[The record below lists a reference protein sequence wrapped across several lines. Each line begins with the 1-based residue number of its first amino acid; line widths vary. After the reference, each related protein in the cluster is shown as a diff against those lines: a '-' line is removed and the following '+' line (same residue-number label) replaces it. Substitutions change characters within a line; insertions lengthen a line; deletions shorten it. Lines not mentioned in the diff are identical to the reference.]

1 MANPE
6 HVKILQEGLTAWN
19 TWREKNP
26 HTSPDL
32 IEAELRGVELR
43 GADLMGVNLTGA
55 DFSGAVL
62 MGVNLTGAH
71 LSGANLIGATL
82 LGADLYGA
90 DLTGANLTEADLSGA
105 ILTGADLTG
114 ANLNGAVLFETVF
127 ANTNLKN
134 ATGLESCQH
143 HGPSTLDHRT
153 FQQSGR
159 LPLPFL
165 RGCGLPDT
173 LIEYLP
179 SLLTPSAIQ
188 FYSCFISYSSKDE
201 AFAKRLHADLQDHG
215 VRCWFAP
222 EDLKIGE
229 KIRQTL
235 HDSIRLCDRL
245 LLILSEHSL
254 ASTWVESEVEAA
266 FDKERRTGK
275 PALFPIRLDDVVMN
289 TDAAWASD
297 VRKRHIGDFTNWKNH
312 DSYQEAFDRLMRDLK
327 DEQEPTG

>member
-26 HTSPDL
+26 HTPPDL
-32 IEAELRGVELR
+32 IEAKLRGAELR

-90 DLTGANLTEADLSGA
+90 DLTGANL
-105 ILTGADLTG
+105 
-114 ANLNGAVLFETVF
+114 NGAVLFETVF

-143 HGPSTLDHRT
+143 HSPSTLDHRT

-201 AFAKRLHADLQDHG
+201 AFAKRLHADLQDRG

-222 EDLKIGE
+222 KDLKIGE

-235 HDSIRLCDRL
+235 HDSIRLYDRL